1 VAADGGVDA
10 VFVDAVLVDVVL
22 DEIFDVVPCFDA
34 EVVAGFAEEECFEEP
49 LAALDVALVPLVP
62 LVPLVAAGTV
72 AVTPLPATSAAAI
85 PAFTG

>member
-10 VFVDAVLVDVVL
+10 DLVDAVLVDVVL

-34 EVVAGFAEEECFEEP
+34 EVVAGFAEECFEEP

>member
-10 VFVDAVLVDVVL
+10 DLVDAVLVDVVL

-62 LVPLVAAGTV
+62 LVAAGTV